1 MSLRQLSLPALLL
14 ALLLAQPSM
23 ARDRV
28 TLGTQLEPPGLDPT
42 LSASAA
48 IGEMTFPTIYEAL
61 IHLGPGGKV
70 EPGLATSWEISD
82 DLLTYRFHLRQGVRF
97 HDGAAFDAATAKFS
111 LDRALAERSANPQK
125 PLLACIGSTEAAD
138 PATLTLHLSR
148 PCSGLLM
155 VLGESAAIMVSPA
168 SAATN
173 ATHPVGTGPFR
184 FEEWRRGT
192 SVILTRNADYWGGAP
207 ALAQVTYRFLADPS
221 ASIDAL
227 SAGDI
232 DGFAQF
238 PAPEAIA
245 RLKGDPRFHVEIA
258 PSGYK
263 TILALNNRKPPF
275 DDLRVRQA
283 LSYAIDR
290 QAIIDAAMFGYGTPI
305 GSHYSTRDPGY
316 VDLTGL
322 YPHDPA
328 KARQLLAEAGYPN
341 GFHAVLKLPPLAYA
355 RRSGEVVA
363 AELAEIGVTLDIV
376 GLEWV
381 NWLGQVYGRHDFDM
395 TIVAHVEP
403 MDYGIYGRDSY
414 YFGYAKPA
422 FKELLA
428 RLDAA
433 PDEQRRLSS
442 LGDVQRAIAEDAVNV
457 FLFEPAGFS
466 LWDARIEDIWYR
478 TPVQIFDLARAHFAD
493 PRPESGSSAQTGNGK
508 AVLAGALI
516 LAAILFAGL
525 LLRAG
530 PAYAARRGLSLGL
543 TLLIA
548 SLLIFLTVN
557 WAPGDPARFMLGM
570 NADPAAVEALRGQLG
585 LDRPLA
591 GRYLTWLAGLLTG
604 DFGQSW
610 TYRVPVGALLLQR
623 LEVSLPLTLLALLFA
638 LIIGFALAL
647 AAVSGRKRWPDR
659 LVGLLT
665 GAGIAIPNF
674 WLGILLVGLFG
685 VTLHWFSA
693 GGFAG
698 WEAGPFAAFRS
709 LTLPALALAIPQGA
723 ILARLLRG
731 ELLETLAQDFIRTA
745 RAKGLGPW
753 AVLLRHALPA
763 SLTPILTILGLQFSF
778 LLAGAVL
785 IENVFFLPGLGR
797 LIFEAIIQRDLI
809 VVESVAIV
817 LVFQVILVSL
827 LADLACAAADP
838 RLRERVAA

>member
-1 MSLRQLSLPALLL
+1 MLLRQLPLLALLL
-14 ALLLAQPSM
+14 ALLARPVLAH
-23 ARDRV
+23 DTL

-48 IGEMTFPTIYEAL
+48 IGELTFPTVYESL
-61 IHLGPGGKV
+61 VHLGPGGKV
-70 EPGLATSWEISD
+70 EPGLASSWDISP

-97 HDGAAFDAATAKFS
+97 HDGTSFDAGTAKFS
-111 LDRALAERSANPQK
+111 LDRALAEKSPNPQK
-125 PLLACIGSTEAAD
+125 PLLACIASAEAAD
-138 PATLTLHLSR
+138 PATLILHLAH
-148 PCSGLLM
+148 PCSGLLP
-155 VLGESAAIMVSPA
+155 VLGWSAAIMISPA
-168 SAATN
+168 SFATN
-173 ATHPVGTGPFR
+173 AAHPVGTGPFR

-192 SVILTRNADYWGGAP
+192 SVSLVRNDEYWGGAP
-207 ALAQVTYRFLADPS
+207 ALARVTYRFLADPS
-221 ASIDAL
+221 ATIDAL
-227 SAGDI
+227 TAGDL
-232 DGFAQF
+232 DGYATF
-238 PAPEAIA
+238 PAPEAVA
-245 RLKGDPRFHVEIA
+245 RLRRDPRFHVETA
-258 PSGYK
+258 PSGFK

-290 QAIIDAAMFGYGTPI
+290 QAIIDAALFGYGRPI
-305 GSHYSTRDPGY
+305 GSHYGTQDPGY

-322 YPHDPA
+322 YPYDPA
-328 KARQLLAEAGYPN
+328 KARRLLAEAGYPK
-341 GFHAVLKLPPLAYA
+341 GFHVTLKLPPLAYA

-363 AELAEIGVTLDIV
+363 AQLAEIGVTADIA

-381 NWLGQVYGRHDFDM
+381 SWLDQVFGRHDFDM

-403 MDYGIYGRDSY
+403 MDYGIYGREAY
-414 YFGYAKPA
+414 YFGYGKPA

-433 PDEQRRLSS
+433 PTEEQRLAL
-442 LGDVQRAIAEDAVNV
+442 LGDVQRAIAEDAVNI

-478 TPVQIFDLARAHFAD
+478 TPVQIFDLAHAHFAD
-493 PRPESGSSAQTGNGK
+493 PTPDAAAAGKEGNGGK
-508 AVLAGALI
+508 VLGGALI
-516 LAAILFAGL
+516 LSGVLFLGL

-530 PAYAARRGLSLGL
+530 PAFAARRGLSLGI

-548 SLLIFLTVN
+548 SLLIFLAVN

-570 NADPAAVEALRGQLG
+570 NADPAALEALRAQLG
-585 LDRPLA
+585 LDKPLPA
-591 GRYLTWLAGLLTG
+591 RYLSWLLGLLSG
-604 DFGQSW
+604 DFGTSW
-610 TYRVPVGALLLQR
+610 TYRVPVGALILQR
-623 LEVSLPLTLLALLFA
+623 LELSLPLTLLALLFA
-638 LIIGFALAL
+638 LVIGFALAL
-647 AAVSGRKRWPDR
+647 AAVAWRGRWPAKA
-659 LVGLLT
+659 VGLVT

-674 WLGILLVGLFG
+674 WLGILLAGLFG

-698 WEAGPFAAFRS
+698 WEAGPFAALRS

-723 ILARLLRG
+723 ILARLMRG
-731 ELLETLAQDFIRTA
+731 ELLETLGQDFIRTA
-745 RAKGLGPW
+745 RAKGLGPK

-778 LLAGAVL
+778 LLAGGVL

-797 LIFEAIIQRDLI
+797 LIFEAISQRDLI
-809 VVESVAIV
+809 VVESVAIL
-817 LVFQVILVSL
+817 LVFQVIAVSL

-838 RLRERVAA
+838 RLRDRVSS